1 MAKRK
6 TKLPVTR
13 TLEYLQA
20 RGWAAG
26 RVDRQAGKVSF
37 DYLGVADV
45 LGIGPAGA
53 LLAVQCTSAS
63 NVSARVR
70 KLEGE
75 DLLDSMS
82 ALRRAN
88 IAVQVWGWYPDR
100 DTPRIVD
107 LS

>member
-13 TLEYLQA
+13 TLEYLRD

-26 RVDRQAGKVSF
+26 RVDRQAGRVSF

-45 LGIGPAGA
+45 LGIGPEGA

-63 NVSARVR
+63 NVSARVK
-70 KLEGE
+70 KLESD
-75 DLLDSMS
+75 DLLESMA
-82 ALRRAN
+82 ALRRGN

-100 DTPRIVD
+100 DTPRVVD